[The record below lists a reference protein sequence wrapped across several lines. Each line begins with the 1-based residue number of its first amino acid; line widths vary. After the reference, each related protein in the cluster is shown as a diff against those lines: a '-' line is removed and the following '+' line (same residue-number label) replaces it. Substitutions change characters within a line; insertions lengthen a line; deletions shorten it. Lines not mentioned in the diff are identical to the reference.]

1 MAHDADIALALDRR
15 SRVGLPLQIAA
26 GRLRPGDGLP
36 SSRVLA
42 AQLGVARGTVQT
54 AYDHLIAEGQLVTAA
69 RSGTRIN
76 PDLQA
81 AAQPTRARTGAPKQ
95 APRPSG
101 ATAGRTPAGRT
112 PAGRTPA
119 GRTPAGSRTRSPAIR
134 IDARGH
140 SHGTD
145 PREEPDFRAAWRHG
159 LDAADLADDG
169 CGTAAVRQ
177 AIASHLRL
185 VRGMQVEPADI
196 VLTSGAR
203 DGLRIV
209 LDVLTPPA
217 LGVETPGFPGLRRSL
232 TTTPTVP
239 VPVDADGID
248 PAAIPGRVQT
258 LLLTP
263 NHLYPHGDSM
273 SAARR
278 VRLLRWAEEHGGH
291 LIEDDYDTEA
301 RYAGTLPPTL
311 VDLDATGRV
320 LHLGS
325 FATLLGSRLGIGYIV
340 AQGPLGAAIAAHRTM
355 LGPAASPLIQ
365 AVLADY
371 LDSGGLRRR
380 MLRMRKRLAAA
391 TEAVAA
397 SGLPLTV
404 VRSRAI
410 LELPPHDAAELHRS
424 LAAEGILV
432 GDLAGKWLGDEQS
445 GIEIALGALTAT
457 QLNGVLAA
465 LSRHLPERNTDAR
478 TRTHR

>member
-1 MAHDADIALALDRR
+1 MAHDADLTVTLDRS
-15 SRVGLPLQIAA
+15 SRIGLPLQIVAGIRA
-26 GRLRPGDGLP
+26 EIAVGRLRPGDGLP

-54 AYDHLIAEGQLVTAA
+54 AYEHLIAEGQLVTAA
-69 RSGTRIN
+69 RSGTRVN

-81 AAQPTRARTGAPKQ
+81 TAQSTRARTGAPKQ
-95 APRPSG
+95 VPRPG
-101 ATAGRTPAGRT
+101 CAPAGRT
-112 PAGRTPA
+112 PTGRAPA
-119 GRTPAGSRTRSPAIR
+119 RSRNQTRTPAIR

-177 AIASHLRL
+177 AIAGHLRL

-209 LDVLTPPA
+209 LDVLAPAA
-217 LGVETPGFPGLRRSL
+217 LGVEAPGFPGLRRSL

-258 LLLTP
+258 LLVTP

-278 VRLLRWAEEHGGH
+278 VSLLRWAEEAGGH

-325 FATLLGSRLGIGYIV
+325 FATLLGSRMGIGYII
-340 AQGPLGAAIAAHRTM
+340 AQGPLGSALAAHRRM
-355 LGPAASPLIQ
+355 LGAAASPLIQ

-391 TEAVAA
+391 AEAVDA

-410 LELPPHDAAELHRS
+410 LELPAGQAARLRRALE
-424 LAAEGILV
+424 AEGILV
-432 GDLAGKWLGDEQS
+432 GDLAGKWLGGTLT
-445 GIEIALGALTAT
+445 GIEIAIGSLTPAQLRLVLTA
-457 QLNGVLAA
+457 VE
-465 LSRHLPERNTDAR
+465 RHL
-478 TRTHR
+478 